1 MTLPQTT
8 NFGTKF
14 ACSRG
19 LLSDLSKFARDL
31 FEVPIRLLGQIQGS
45 LHIAG
50 LLTAEVAKSSQIPR
64 QLVVSLSPRPKLF
77 MCRFQSVDF
86 FGSFGGLLDQGASPP
101 KMKKRGAKAL
111 KVLAEYQAA
120 KRAAITSRQLP
131 SFGVKE
137 LTAFVRAIE
146 RRFSQ
151 IRRER
156 VAQKQRWRA
165 DRECPKAVP
174 ELVRLSASC
183 PPLEHLQPQ

>member
-1 MTLPQTT
+1 
-8 NFGTKF
+8 
-14 ACSRG
+14 

-45 LHIAG
+45 LLIAS
-50 LLTAEVAKSSQIPR
+50 LLTAAVAKLTYSEVACGLTQPTPEAIYVPFPASGIFWFVR
-64 QLVVSLSPRPKLF
+64 R
-77 MCRFQSVDF
+77 
-86 FGSFGGLLDQGASPP
+86 LLDQGASPP
-101 KMKKRGAKAL
+101 KMKKRSAKAL
-111 KVLAEYQAA
+111 KVRAEYEAA
-120 KRAAITSRQLP
+120 TQNELLYFAPVTL
-131 SFGVKE
+131 FGVNE
-137 LTAFVRAIE
+137 WTAFHRAIK

-183 PPLEHLQPQ
+183 PPLEHSQPQ

>member
-1 MTLPQTT
+1 M
-8 NFGTKF
+8 
-14 ACSRG
+14 
-19 LLSDLSKFARDL
+19 
-31 FEVPIRLLGQIQGS
+31 E
-45 LHIAG
+45 
-50 LLTAEVAKSSQIPR
+50 
-64 QLVVSLSPRPKLF
+64 
-77 MCRFQSVDF
+77 F
-86 FGSFGGLLDQGASPP
+86 FGLFGGLLDQRASPP
-101 KMKKRGAKAL
+101 KRKKRGAKAL
-111 KVLAEYQAA
+111 KVRAEYQAA

-174 ELVRLSASC
+174 ELARRQLFALHSRAFATAEISGRVTQWSALDTAGVRA
-183 PPLEHLQPQ
+183 P

>member
-1 MTLPQTT
+1 
-8 NFGTKF
+8 
-14 ACSRG
+14 
-19 LLSDLSKFARDL
+19 
-31 FEVPIRLLGQIQGS
+31 
-45 LHIAG
+45 
-50 LLTAEVAKSSQIPR
+50 
-64 QLVVSLSPRPKLF
+64 VVSLSPRPKLF
-77 MCRFQSVDF
+77 MCRFQSVEF

-101 KMKKRGAKAL
+101 KMKKSGAKAL
-111 KVLAEYQAA
+111 KVRAAYQAA
-120 KRAAITSRQLP
+120 TQNELLYFAPVTPLRGERIDRA
-131 SFGVKE
+131 FH
-137 LTAFVRAIE
+137 RAIK